1 MYAGRLQELMRNK
14 AVLVEMWVCMYSCC
28 STKINRVKLF
38 INIDGLIRTDVIHGV
53 TNNVGLLTRDC
64 VAVEHQ
70 INDD

>member
-1 MYAGRLQELMRNK
+1 
-14 AVLVEMWVCMYSCC
+14 MYSCC